1 MCNFQFYKIKY
12 FNILKLIYIKEER
25 TKRPHRGRPKQRS
38 PNLNDG
44 KENSK
49 HSKIYHHKKNSPPEA
64 AKQQNQSKNSTS
76 NERTRSA
83 SNGNGAVIVKP
94 ELPKHGSSDGST
106 TSAERET
113 KSEEYQERIRKA
125 IEKGSEQTKLTQRP
139 SSVTSFQ
146 SQKNLRAR
154 YWSYLFDNLH
164 RAVDEIYTTCENDE
178 SLIECK
184 VTIVFTLLLNLPK

>member
-1 MCNFQFYKIKY
+1 M
-12 FNILKLIYIKEER
+12 
-25 TKRPHRGRPKQRS
+25 
-38 PNLNDG
+38 
-44 KENSK
+44 
-49 HSKIYHHKKNSPPEA
+49 PPDA
-64 AKQQNQSKNSTS
+64 AKQRQNKSKNSSS
-76 NERTRSA
+76 NDRTRST
-83 SNGNGAVIVKP
+83 SNGNDSVVVKP

-106 TSAERET
+106 TSVERET

-164 RAVDEIYTTCENDE
+164 RAVDEIYTTCEHDE

-184 VTIVFTLLLNLPK
+184 VNIVNFEKPLSLKSLL

>member
-1 MCNFQFYKIKY
+1 MY
-12 FNILKLIYIKEER
+12 FLCYEDQR
-25 TKRPHRGRPKQRS
+25 TKRSYRGRPKQRS
-38 PNLNDG
+38 PNSSDA
-44 KENSK
+44 KEKAKN
-49 HSKIYHHKKNSPPEA
+49 HQKKTPLEQPT
-64 AKQQNQSKNSTS
+64 KQQHPKAQTKNFPGNVSTTLTG
-76 NERTRSA
+76 NE
-83 SNGNGAVIVKP
+83 NGFIEKP

-184 VTIVFTLLLNLPK
+184 VSEQSSLCIHEFHNIINFS